1 MCLQLAE
8 TILTSNFKCFH
19 IATVL
24 RVVEEKSGISV
35 TALDKSIGMLETIQ
49 CQETLFL
56 NIVDTA
62 PSKSPNQP
70 STPTFSLQIHH
81 TNLLSQVSHQ
91 IHLNI
96 LINLLSRLPS
106 NSPQHSPINLLPQ
119 HSLIISFTA
128 TIFNL
133 KILPWTQPSMLKH
146 PPPPSPNHTHTHT
159 PQRISH
165 IYAMA
170 MLKY

>member
-106 NSPQHSPINLLPQ
+106 NSPQHSPKTFCLNILLSSVSLQQSLTLKFFHGLNLLC
-119 HSLIISFTA
+119 
-128 TIFNL
+128 
-133 KILPWTQPSMLKH
+133 
-146 PPPPSPNHTHTHT
+146 
-159 PQRISH
+159 
-165 IYAMA
+165 
-170 MLKY
+170 